1 MSELRYGD
9 PWHGLIKN
17 GVLELPNA
25 TTRAL
30 AGAVPIGGDCLKVMR
45 PGQAALDQT
54 PTELAAG
61 MEWRNYGLIS
71 GYNRVIFGVEL
82 NSLSWLYIAPDGS
95 VWRVDYNNGA
105 GSLAFTRFGDFD
117 HPAAGAVQIAT
128 VGTTNTEYNTRCLDV
143 TATGDQAIISSEIG
157 TIYQQAS
164 RGVPNILRGVFLIAI
179 TGTPPNASATWTV
192 LADEDAC
199 QGARSN
205 TRTKSFFKNY
215 SVGTIYES
223 DPNLI
228 LTSSLQARTWSYTVP
243 ADEPYIDLGP
253 SLGASEKFATEPF
266 LDGSTYWRAS
276 SAWNGG
282 TGIAGGSATTYTGSK
297 SITGAVIGATF
308 AGGSVAKLVTVD
320 MSLTDDYGSE
330 SASDNYYS
338 RAGLMKINVG
348 GAAMETLPFELT
360 SARSGARLINL
371 GGLFIDTDPAHW
383 SWYSQIDIVASS
395 MHLVM
400 AGPSPYG
407 SAYGGYPCTRFIP
420 TRYSNN
426 AYGFMRVTGAN
437 WVLSGE
443 NGWEEQNVVL
453 TEQHY
458 ARSVLGGDRKSLS
471 WTGASGPTAGVGN
484 ELAQRVFATVQPV
497 TNQLEMHTS
506 NVVFR

>member
-1 MSELRYGD
+1 MRFGD

-17 GVLELPNA
+17 GVIELPNA

-30 AGAVPIGGDCLKVMR
+30 SGAVPIGGDCLKVMR

-82 NSLSWLYIAPDGS
+82 NSLSWLYIAPDNS
-95 VWRVDYNNGA
+95 VWQVDYANGA

-117 HPAAGAVQIAT
+117 HAAAGAVQIT
-128 VGTTNTEYNTRCLDV
+128 GVGTTNTEYNTRCLDV
-143 TATGDQAIISSEIG
+143 TATGDKAIISSEIG

-179 TGTPPNASATWTV
+179 SGTPPNASATWMV
-192 LADEDAC
+192 LADEVAC
-199 QGARSN
+199 QGVRSN
-205 TRTKSFFKNY
+205 TRMHNVVRPYYLADDDTVNGPPFVIQDSLTSHVWSY
-215 SVGTIYES
+215 SVPTDVGY
-223 DPNLI
+223 
-228 LTSSLQARTWSYTVP
+228 V
-243 ADEPYIDLGP
+243 DLGP
-253 SLGASEKFATEPF
+253 TLPAGKSFVKWAIG
-266 LDGSTYWRAS
+266 GYYISTS
-276 SAWNGG
+276 WNKAIGPG
-282 TGIAGGSATTYTGSK
+282 GGSNDYVGTK
-297 SITGAVIGATF
+297 SVLGAVIGATF
-308 AGGSVAKLVTVD
+308 AGGTVAKLVTVD
-320 MSLTDDYGSE
+320 MSLTDNHGTTTGNKIHRTGE
-330 SASDNYYS
+330 
-338 RAGLMKINVG
+338 MKIVVG
-348 GAAMETLPFELT
+348 GAVQESLPFERIAT
-360 SARSGARLINL
+360 AVATERKINL

-383 SWYSQIDIVASS
+383 AAYNGLDIVAST

-407 SAYGGYPCTRFIP
+407 SAYSGYPCTRFIP

-437 WVLSGE
+437 WTLTGK

-458 ARSVLGGDRKSLS
+458 ARSVLGGERKTLS

-484 ELAQRVFATVQPV
+484 ELAQRVFATVQPD
-497 TNQLEMHTS
+497 TNALELHS
-506 NVVFR
+506 ANVVFR